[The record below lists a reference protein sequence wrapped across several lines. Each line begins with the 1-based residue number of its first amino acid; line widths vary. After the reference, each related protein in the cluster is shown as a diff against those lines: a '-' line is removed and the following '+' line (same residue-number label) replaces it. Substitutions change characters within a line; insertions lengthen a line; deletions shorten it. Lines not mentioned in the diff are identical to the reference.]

1 MSTGGPISIMY
12 DPIPEVY
19 FYFIIIYIVKVIP
32 KLWCIVLIGILFFGF
47 TGVST
52 VLTVANNF
60 EGEGQIRVIQALL
73 SYRMSLRQQ
82 KVKPTYLGKSNQ
94 SN

>member
-1 MSTGGPISIMY
+1 MY

-19 FYFIIIYIVKVIP
+19 IYFIIIYIVKVMP

-47 TGVST
+47 TAVST
-52 VLTVANNF
+52 VLTVAHNF

-73 SYRMSLRQQ
+73 SF
-82 KVKPTYLGKSNQ
+82 K
-94 SN
+94 